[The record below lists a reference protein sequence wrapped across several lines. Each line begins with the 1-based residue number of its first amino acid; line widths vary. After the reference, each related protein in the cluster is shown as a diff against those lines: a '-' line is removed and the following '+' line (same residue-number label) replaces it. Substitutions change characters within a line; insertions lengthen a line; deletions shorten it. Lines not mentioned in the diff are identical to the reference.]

1 MKWWA
6 QYVESTRNME
16 LAMKYYEE
24 AKDYLS
30 TVRIL
35 CFLQNTK
42 RAAEVADRSSDS
54 AACYHLARHYE
65 SIGQIENAVNFF
77 IKSNAYAN
85 AIRICKVSNEKER
98 KFSLFE
104 GYLGLVDLKQ
114 FTNCRKTPWMT
125 NYGKFHYKLELA
137 RS

>member
-24 AKDYLS
+24 AKDHLS

-35 CFLQNTK
+35 CFLQNTDQ
-42 RAAEVADRSSDS
+42 AARVADKSRDS

-65 SIGQIENAVNFF
+65 NLGQIENAVNFF
-77 IKSNAYAN
+77 LKSNAYAN
-85 AIRICKVSNEKER
+85 AIRICKVCGR
-98 KFSLFE
+98 I
-104 GYLGLVDLKQ
+104 
-114 FTNCRKTPWMT
+114 
-125 NYGKFHYKLELA
+125 
-137 RS
+137 

>member
-1 MKWWA
+1 
-6 QYVESTRNME
+6 ME

-35 CFLQNTK
+35 CFLQNTEQ
-42 RAAEVADRSSDS
+42 AAIVADKSNDS

-77 IKSNAYAN
+77 MKSNAYGN
-85 AIRICKVSNEKER
+85 AARICKVSIS
-98 KFSLFE
+98 FLMII
-104 GYLGLVDLKQ
+104 GLAICYFDL
-114 FTNCRKTPWMT
+114 
-125 NYGKFHYKLELA
+125 
-137 RS
+137 

>member
-30 TVRIL
+30 VVRIL
-35 CFLQNTK
+35 CFLENSDQATEIAN
-42 RAAEVADRSSDS
+42 RSNDP

-65 SIGQIENAVNFF
+65 NLGQIEKAVHFF
-77 IKSNAYAN
+77 IKSNASTN
-85 AIRICKVSNEKER
+85 AIRICKVNI
-98 KFSLFE
+98 
-104 GYLGLVDLKQ
+104 
-114 FTNCRKTPWMT
+114 
-125 NYGKFHYKLELA
+125 
-137 RS
+137 